1 MKEIA
6 EEEDQRRRG
15 TEQRRRVGEDEEG
28 EDEEGE
34 NVEGEVRNVLRRRTK
49 KACTRRTK

>member
-6 EEEDQRRRG
+6 EEEDQKRRG

-28 EDEEGE
+28 E
-34 NVEGEVRNVLRRRTK
+34 NMEGEVRNVRERIEKNDEESLY
-49 KACTRRTK
+49 KAY